1 MEKYG
6 YYDLKIS
13 IRNHPI
19 YTTVDKVFYMTDYTG
34 FTNLE
39 ESIIDYVTTFD
50 WETKKQKYQLRKSSS
65 KNLDATENNLKS
77 YKKEN
82 QYEVDMLIN
91 IIKKRSNIDGKQVE
105 LNSINTLLLS
115 VTHLSKKEKL
125 RLIKDSLTMQINKPV
140 HIIPIKQ
147 HKGVFITKIEDYKD
161 VVLFV
166 NNGKAFLTEIN

>member
-1 MEKYG
+1 MKRSAKQQCFFFLVKCYPYPKKIIQDLREFILPKVIKRIYKTLTGTVVRYSKSEKTESAYIVVEKYG

-50 WETKKQKYQLRKSSS
+50 WETKKNKNINYESLLQ

-77 YKKEN
+77 YKKR
-82 QYEVDMLIN
+82 
-91 IIKKRSNIDGKQVE
+91 K
-105 LNSINTLLLS
+105 S
-115 VTHLSKKEKL
+115 V
-125 RLIKDSLTMQINKPV
+125 
-140 HIIPIKQ
+140 
-147 HKGVFITKIEDYKD
+147 
-161 VVLFV
+161 
-166 NNGKAFLTEIN
+166 